1 LVIPNEYRESLD
13 LKQGDNLLLSLDSKT
28 NTITIS
34 PIYGKQND
42 LVKMKIE
49 FGDTPGCLAK
59 IASKLAEMKI
69 DLVMT
74 ESKSFERGTKARWDI
89 IADISK
95 TKLTLSE
102 IKKSV
107 LNTKFVKS
115 MSINKIARD
124 RLFH

>member
-1 LVIPNEYRESLD
+1 
-13 LKQGDNLLLSLDSKT
+13 
-28 NTITIS
+28 
-34 PIYGKQND
+34 
-42 LVKMKIE
+42 
-49 FGDTPGCLAK
+49 
-59 IASKLAEMKI
+59 MKI

-95 TKLTLSE
+95 TNLTLNE

-107 LNTKFVKS
+107 LNTKFVES

-124 RLFH
+124 SLHY